1 MSKKMRFEEY
11 ARRKKID
18 ITNLSY
24 HQAVL
29 MALNV
34 GAEVPDSNLFLK
46 EEVKNINITEEVVE
60 INLGEQASIEKEEPV
75 TEMIELVNVVENDI
89 NLLRS
94 KKKRV

>member
-34 GAEVPDSNLFLK
+34 GTEVPDSNLFLK
-46 EEVKNINITEEVVE
+46 EEVKINTVEEVVE
-60 INLGEQASIEKEEPV
+60 INLREQASIEKEEVV